1 MVAVTGH
8 CFAEMRSFHENERNV
23 LYGNVANFL
32 LSNDFCTLLF
42 NCCAFSSSCVLFPEF
57 VDHFNRVG
65 PRNTKFV
72 SHEILE
78 NTKYEIV
85 NPIPEPDT
93 EPIENGPT
101 PQHYSAI
108 CMPEHP
114 HACSVGGEE
123 DWPGTS
129 ITVCRW

>member
-1 MVAVTGH
+1 MKQFTVSSVTATGHCFAMVAVTGH

-72 SHEILE
+72 AHEILE

-101 PQHYSAI
+101 PQHYSA
-108 CMPEHP
+108 CPNTP
-114 HACSVGGEE
+114 CLF
-123 DWPGTS
+123 
-129 ITVCRW
+129 CRW